1 MEKNKTGKYF
11 KYAIGEIALV
21 VIGIL
26 IALSINNWNEKRKE
40 YNQISNYAKSLAQD
54 LEEDIAMIRII
65 ENTANQIS
73 YRIDSLSNYTR
84 NKKIEEISNLNV
96 ICLTWVQIYRPY
108 SWNKATLEEI
118 KNSGSLR
125 LIKNKKLL
133 KKIVKY
139 DAYTRHMDE
148 DYYNDGVQSEN
159 ANQLLSRVVNDNY
172 PNIEELGEMLRI
184 TTNYGQIN
192 DTFSSPIYEEA
203 QDYNLSFIT
212 KDINALNNVV
222 NSFIRLKYNL
232 SIRTNVEL
240 PSLIKDAQELINLLK
255 EDYNF

>member
-1 MEKNKTGKYF
+1 MSENKFTKYLL
-11 KYAIGEIALV
+11 YAIGEIILV

-26 IALSINNWNEKRKE
+26 IALQINNWNEERKE

-54 LEEDIAMIRII
+54 LGEDIAMIKII

-108 SWNKATLEEI
+108 SWNKATLEEL

-125 LIKNKKLL
+125 LIKNKKLS
-133 KKIVKY
+133 KKIVEY

-148 DYYNDGVQSEN
+148 DYYNDKVQSEN
-159 ANQLLSRVVNDNY
+159 ANQLLSRVVNNNY
-172 PNIEELGEMLRI
+172 PNIEQLGEMLRI

-192 DTFSSPIYEEA
+192 DTFSSPIYKEA
-203 QDYNLSFIT
+203 QDYNLNFIT
-212 KDINALNNVV
+212 KDINALNDVV

-240 PSLIKDAQELINLLK
+240 PELIKDAQDLITLLK
-255 EDYNF
+255 EEYSF